1 MLKVSSFRILSYLLF
16 AANTCFAL
24 PMSNMEGSQLTQDNP
39 IVEQNGQYHQKNQK
53 NRKPIQKL
61 KLSDF
66 QGEWIGSAESVG
78 GLSGNDKIGNV
89 QAIVMQSTIDS
100 KGRGI
105 LNYGRITY
113 YQGIQGETINL
124 VKDKLFGFK
133 IKIID
138 AEKGVI
144 SIIFYSLTDP
154 VDSQTSSTYF
164 AVVNRNKKTRE
175 VTSIIGQRIERE
187 PSTAT
192 NVLTIEMNRQ
202 Y

>member
-1 MLKVSSFRILSYLLF
+1 
-16 AANTCFAL
+16 
-24 PMSNMEGSQLTQDNP
+24 
-39 IVEQNGQYHQKNQK
+39 
-53 NRKPIQKL
+53 
-61 KLSDF
+61 
-66 QGEWIGSAESVG
+66 
-78 GLSGNDKIGNV
+78 
-89 QAIVMQSTIDS
+89 
-100 KGRGI
+100 
-105 LNYGRITY
+105 
-113 YQGIQGETINL
+113 ETINL

-175 VTSIIGQRIERE
+175 VTSIIGQRTERE